1 MEKRG
6 DVSRALVVFGS
17 TGDLMKRY
25 LAPALVELRARS
37 MFPEDLAIVGCARE
51 SYSDEDIRKI
61 IAESLAES
69 DQSAE
74 REAIDFVLSRL
85 HYAQVDLKDKA
96 SVASV
101 LNQVKGPQVLYF
113 ALPPKVAH
121 QAVATIAKC
130 EGNDGLRLVL
140 EKPFGEDL
148 ESARQLNELLR
159 TNFDEDNV
167 FRIDHFLGLRT
178 VRNILAVRFA
188 NRALEHLFSHEHV
201 KRVEIVWDETLA
213 LEGRAS
219 YFDGTGALK
228 DMLQN
233 HLLQVLSFVAM
244 EKPDRLN
251 AKCLQHNKLELFRS
265 IVKWTDDEA
274 AQRCVRGRYGEGEID
289 GKSVPAYRDEEG
301 VDPKRATETFA
312 QIELRID
319 NPRWKNV
326 PFFLRSGKAL
336 KNNRQVVSLVLKP
349 ASGADLFE
357 CTSSN
362 ELQIQLNP
370 DGLALHL
377 NTIADDVKRPMCES
391 QLQGDLPAHPLSPY
405 ARVLDGVLRGVN
417 VTAVG
422 GEEAEESWRVVE
434 PFLRAWKA
442 GEVPLH
448 EYPAGSEG
456 PQEALDR
463 LERA

>member
-1 MEKRG
+1 MEQRG

-25 LAPALVELRARS
+25 LAPALVELRGRS
-37 MFPEDLAIVGCARE
+37 MFPEDLVIVGCARDR
-51 SYSDEDIRKI
+51 YGDEEFRKA
-61 IAESLAES
+61 IAEAIE
-69 DQSAE
+69 QSE
-74 REAIDFVLSRL
+74 QCKQREDIDFVLSRL
-85 HYAQVDLKDKA
+85 RYVQVDLKDKT

-101 LNQVKGPQVLYF
+101 LGQVKGPKILYF
-113 ALPPKVAH
+113 ALPPKVTH
-121 QAVATIAKC
+121 QAVTTLAKC
-130 EGNDGLRLVL
+130 EANDDLRLVL
-140 EKPFGEDL
+140 EKPFGQDL

-159 TNFDEDNV
+159 THFDEDNV

-188 NRALEHLFSHEHV
+188 NRALENLFSHEHV
-201 KRVEIVWDETLA
+201 QRVEIVWDETLA
-213 LEGRAS
+213 LEGRAG

-233 HLLQVLSFVAM
+233 HLLQVLAFVAM
-244 EKPDRLN
+244 EMPERLT
-251 AKCLQHNKLELFRS
+251 AKCLQLFKLELFRS
-265 IVKWTDDEA
+265 IVKWTDAEA
-274 AQRCVRGRYGEGEID
+274 AQKCVRGRYGEGERD

-319 NPRWKNV
+319 NARWKDV

-336 KNNRQVVSLVLKP
+336 DNNRQLVSLVLKP

-357 CTSSN
+357 ITSCN

-417 VTAVG
+417 ITAVG
-422 GEEAEESWRVVE
+422 AEEAEESWKIVE
-434 PFLRAWKA
+434 PFLHAWKDQD
-442 GEVPLH
+442 VPLH
-448 EYPAGSEG
+448 EYPAGTNG
-456 PQEALDR
+456 PKEAADR